1 MPTHEK
7 SLRLNLVSAYKE
19 CHSFAQVARKF
30 NVDTRSVRRWV
41 QRMQKTG
48 DVGVLPGAGRKPEV
62 SKVAARRAVQLLLSS
77 EGGGCHQ
84 AAQELH
90 SLGLTRKL
98 VHRTT
103 IARHAKAQAAADGQ
117 PISPATGKP
126 SKALTAKTKAQRL
139 EFCQANLRRDWSR
152 VLFTDRKK
160 FAFTFP
166 GTRVKRVQWLPKGER
181 RAAFRPNKPMVV
193 NMYAGIGKPGVTKPH
208 FVTGTSNLRT
218 SYLNMKGQ
226 PSRNISSQEYGDV
239 LTKTLLPGGKELL
252 GNRGLAGWVLQQDN
266 DPTHKQPA
274 ARAIPAWNRA
284 GNGTVTLLE
293 GWPPNSPDLS
303 PIENAWAI
311 VQARVDAA
319 GCETFQDFKQTVERE
334 WAKLSKKECRNLI
347 GSMRERLEACVAV
360 GGDKT
365 RF

>member
-1 MPTHEK
+1 M
-7 SLRLNLVSAYKE
+7 
-19 CHSFAQVARKF
+19 
-30 NVDTRSVRRWV
+30 
-41 QRMQKTG
+41 
-48 DVGVLPGAGRKPEV
+48 
-62 SKVAARRAVQLLLSS
+62 
-77 EGGGCHQ
+77 
-84 AAQELH
+84 
-90 SLGLTRKL
+90 
-98 VHRTT
+98 
-103 IARHAKAQAAADGQ
+103 
-117 PISPATGKP
+117 GKP
-126 SKALTAKTKAQRL
+126 SKALTDKTKAQRL
-139 EFCQANLRRDWSR
+139 AFCQANLRRDWSR

-166 GTRVKRVQWLPKGER
+166 GTRVKRVQWLRRGER
-181 RAAFRPNKPMVV
+181 RAALRPNKPMVV

-226 PSRNISSQEYGDV
+226 PSRNISAEEYGDV

-252 GNRGLAGWVLQQDN
+252 GNRGLARWVLQQDN
-266 DPTHKQPA
+266 DPTHKRPA
-274 ARAIPAWNRA
+274 AQAIPAWNRA
-284 GNGTVTLLE
+284 GNGNVSLLE

-319 GCETFQDFKQTVERE
+319 GCETFQSFKLTVERE

-347 GSMRERLEACVAV
+347 GSMRARLEECVAA

-365 RF
+365 RH